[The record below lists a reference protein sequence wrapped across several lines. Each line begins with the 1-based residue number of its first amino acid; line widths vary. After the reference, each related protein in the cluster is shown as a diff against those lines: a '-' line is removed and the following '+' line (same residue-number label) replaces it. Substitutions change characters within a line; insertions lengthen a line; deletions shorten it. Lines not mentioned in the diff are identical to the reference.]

1 MIHSTMTSIK
11 NLSKIKDENFSD
23 FYSTKPNLQKRPPTH
38 QCHSVRPNPGDFH
51 LFCPKQSDKANRS
64 SKKFIQFIHISQ
76 SSIFHL
82 IFPLHPFTSLISK
95 CPPAIKIFSSRST
108 SQGACANT
116 PNCPNARSP
125 LPGVHLLPGALV
137 GHVGVGD
144 IPGHL
149 LGTRSSSS
157 PGVVEDDPWRYGV

>member
-1 MIHSTMTSIK
+1 M
-11 NLSKIKDENFSD
+11 LIKDF
-23 FYSTKPNLQKRPPTH
+23 
-38 QCHSVRPNPGDFH
+38 FH
-51 LFCPKQSDKANRS
+51 LFCPKQSDKPNRS

-82 IFPLHPFTSLISK
+82 IFPLPSLISK
-95 CPPAIKIFSSRST
+95 RPPAIKIFSSRST

-116 PNCPNARSP
+116 PNGPNARSP